1 VVQIFTDQTLFLL
14 AALKLQDRTMT
25 VEFAGVNAS
34 DWILTETGQWT
45 GKWETGQWW
54 AGFSRYML
62 SNTDLKAIEANIA
75 QHCMFQQHDEITNY
89 TTLVILSGTASSMQN
104 LRILQSN
111 HFFIGP
117 KIWSLQFLLHPRER
131 LRSIVIST
139 PVCVCLSVCLQGYLQ
154 NHMRDTYRFL
164 WILLMAM
171 AQSSS
176 GRVMKS
182 QAK

>member
-1 VVQIFTDQTLFLL
+1 
-14 AALKLQDRTMT
+14 MT

-54 AGFSRYML
+54 TGFSRYML

-89 TTLVILSGTASSMQN
+89 ITLVILSGTASSMQN

-139 PVCVCLSVCLQGYLQ
+139 SVCVCLSVCKDISRTTCAILTDFCG
-154 NHMRDTYRFL
+154 FCL
-164 WILLMAM
+164 WPWLNPPLAGWWNPKRNRQFWGFYSPITMHWTA
-171 AQSSS
+171 
-176 GRVMKS
+176 
-182 QAK
+182 